1 MTNLTNETF
10 YNLSAKT
17 IDGKDYDFSQLKDK
31 VVLIVNTAS
40 KCGFTPQYHE
50 LEKLHKELHSQG
62 LVILG
67 FPCGQFNNQ
76 ELASETDIA
85 QFCSLNYDV
94 TFQMMAKIDVNGSN
108 THPVFEFLKNRA
120 TGIFGSKNIKWNFT
134 KFLINRNAK
143 TIVRYAP
150 LVKPL
155 SLEIGIKSLL
165 EE

>member
-17 IDGKDYDFSQLKDK
+17 IDGKEYNFSQLKDK

-50 LEKLHKELHSQG
+50 LEKLHKELHSEG

-76 ELASETDIA
+76 ELANETDIA
-85 QFCSLNYDV
+85 QFCSLNYDL